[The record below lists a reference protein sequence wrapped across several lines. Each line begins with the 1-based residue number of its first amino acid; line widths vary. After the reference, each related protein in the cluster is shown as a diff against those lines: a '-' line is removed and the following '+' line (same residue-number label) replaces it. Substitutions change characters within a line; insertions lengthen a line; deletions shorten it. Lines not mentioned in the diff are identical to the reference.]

1 MGAIPF
7 LAFAFKNGVSL
18 NVCCPGALAT
28 PGGAWSFCQ
37 TVLTQSNTPII
48 TCYLNGGTN
57 DRRVGLRLDVP
68 AGTPIASFSGLIR
81 GSIGQRVGANAGG
94 LGQILYY
101 QNPDSPD
108 YRQLTSPFNI
118 GLALNIRDGQT
129 PAIASSSVAG
139 VDYGA
144 GGSYSAIGDADC
156 FASRNNDFE
165 FRAGETDC
173 RWAVAAGGGGAS
185 T

>member
-7 LAFAFKNGVSL
+7 LAFVLLSLALTGSTKAQQPQCPSGRPSVQVLKNGVLL

-81 GSIGQRVGANAGG
+81 GSIGQRVGGNAGG
-94 LGQILYY
+94 LGQYALPS
-101 QNPDSPD
+101 QNWPD
-108 YRQLTSPFNI
+108 
-118 GLALNIRDGQT
+118 
-129 PAIASSSVAG
+129 
-139 VDYGA
+139 
-144 GGSYSAIGDADC
+144 
-156 FASRNNDFE
+156 
-165 FRAGETDC
+165 
-173 RWAVAAGGGGAS
+173 AVY
-185 T
+185 